1 MTSFSQ
7 SGELAVFQMHGLAKE
22 SAAAPGAQSDR
33 TRIRAMRFLQD
44 QERVAAHPVPA
55 VGMVPIRFGV
65 VDQQMDA
72 IGAGASHQSEQ
83 LTATA
88 LAIGQPTM
96 CEKFERTVISLYHDQ
111 RFADLATVLQLKV
124 IM

>member
-1 MTSFSQ
+1 
-7 SGELAVFQMHGLAKE
+7 
-22 SAAAPGAQSDR
+22 
-33 TRIRAMRFLQD
+33 
-44 QERVAAHPVPA
+44 
-55 VGMVPIRFGV
+55 
-65 VDQQMDA
+65 MDA

-83 LTATA
+83 LTATG

-96 CEKFERTVISLYHDQ
+96 CEKLEGTVFSLYHDQ

>member
-1 MTSFSQ
+1 M
-7 SGELAVFQMHGLAKE
+7 
-22 SAAAPGAQSDR
+22 
-33 TRIRAMRFLQD
+33 QD

-72 IGAGASHQSEQ
+72 IGSGASHQSEQ

-96 CEKFERTVISLYHDQ
+96 CEQLERTVISLYHDQ
-111 RFADLATVLQLKV
+111 RFADLATVLRHKV